1 MCYQFSV
8 FNGDRTSCLTHYCLL
23 QLCSTCA
30 MARASSST
38 RRFVSLMQCVAVCC
52 SALQCVAVRCS
63 VVWCVVVCRIALQ
76 CVVMCCVA
84 VQCVAVCC
92 SVLQCV
98 LPQSCSTC
106 ATGRASS
113 WMVGVLQ
120 CVIVCCS
127 VLQCVATCCSVF
139 TRNHAAHSQQAGCP
153 LRLAGSW
160 VRCSVLHCVALCC
173 TVLRCVAVRCSVSL
187 TRRFVIVL

>member
-92 SVLQCV
+92 
-98 LPQSCSTC
+98 
-106 ATGRASS
+106 
-113 WMVGVLQ
+113 GVLQ
-120 CVIVCCS
+120 CVAVCCSVSSRNRAAHVQPAGHPLGWWVCCS
-127 VLQCVATCCSVF
+127 VL
-139 TRNHAAHSQQAGCP
+139 
-153 LRLAGSW
+153 
-160 VRCSVLHCVALCC
+160 
-173 TVLRCVAVRCSVSL
+173 
-187 TRRFVIVL
+187 